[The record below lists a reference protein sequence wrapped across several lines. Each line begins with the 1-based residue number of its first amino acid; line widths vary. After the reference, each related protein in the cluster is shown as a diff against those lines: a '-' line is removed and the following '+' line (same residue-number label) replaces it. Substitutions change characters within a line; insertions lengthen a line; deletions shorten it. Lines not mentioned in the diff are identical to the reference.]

1 MFFLSFSFYLYL
13 QRLIQHVLQ
22 LSSQEKKNSTEY
34 PATFHEPPTTATTE
48 KEKKRRRD
56 SVRAKKKKK
65 FQQKSRRKQL
75 RECASLCSPT
85 YPYAGV
91 PVCVETSGTHHTPY
105 LQKVLSLFPSSSSDV
120 KAVVVGLV
128 HFPFRRQRAHCSA
141 DIARGEAVALRC
153 HRQLVH

>member
-22 LSSQEKKNSTEY
+22 LSSQEKKNLLSIRQPFTNPQQLPQLRKRKNGGE
-34 PATFHEPPTTATTE
+34 TLCEP
-48 KEKKRRRD
+48 
-56 SVRAKKKKK
+56 KKKK

-128 HFPFRRQRAHCSA
+128 HFPFRRQRAHCNA